1 MRSIESNRSNT
12 IVGTKPTDFCDD
24 LANNAARA
32 ARTSAM
38 VVSTCIAINLLDLD
52 LDLVYKIGWL
62 NVGR

>member
-1 MRSIESNRSNT
+1 MISLYACNT

-38 VVSTCIAINLLDLD
+38 VVNTCIAINIIDLD
-52 LDLVYKIGWL
+52 YKLVGC
-62 NVGR
+62 